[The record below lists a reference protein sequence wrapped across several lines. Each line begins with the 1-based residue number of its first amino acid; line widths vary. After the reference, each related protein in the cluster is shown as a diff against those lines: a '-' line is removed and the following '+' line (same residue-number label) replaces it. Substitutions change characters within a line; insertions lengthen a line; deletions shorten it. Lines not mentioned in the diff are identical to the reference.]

1 MTTSLNTSTDQ
12 IAALEKYEAALK
24 LAKSDNAKQI
34 FQSKISKIK
43 QEIKDGKATGIDISA
58 KELAGAL
65 IKSRKK
71 FVEMS
76 SKDFDGVIKRLSAK
90 PEYAFLKNYT
100 RNEIIDDIKRKA
112 KPVGWRF
119 KGRTNYRTPSKDD
132 VSNRKSKGVYYEGRP
147 KRSDV
152 SYIKQLA
159 KGGSIRRSN
168 DSPVLKYVNFED
180 GWHINLKILKPF
192 TNQDGNR
199 YKGNNK
205 YGISRQGGGQGQD
218 IWEFETLNEAETK
231 FNELVNLGK
240 TYSKIR
246 NQGEIEGNYAK
257 GGSMASGGYV
267 DLFEDYESQSE
278 ELSDIVNLYS
288 EKYEDGEMSYSETK
302 EFLSKVE
309 AIGYTFDYGLDNMP
323 YDLREKGSYA
333 KGGSMASGAKTGFDA
348 IKNKPVS
355 FEVFDNSKKSILKT
369 KNLNKASDK
378 HTSLMGSKVIATDSK
393 GNTKDVSKPKNDG
406 HYAKGGEVRNTGN
419 TGAAKWELKITD
431 RDGTTSSV
439 YANKKSDLTEYL
451 KLNKDRLAHGGK
463 VTSKDNE
470 KQTTRDFN
478 LGEIVY
484 DTNNKGYGIIIDI
497 YDDYPYELRLDSDG
511 MQPTEDLR
519 KLNSSGDKGTKNQ
532 LIDAVNSYS
541 RLINAYPD
549 NNYPPLIF
557 AEGGSINE
565 APVIRYYFEDE
576 EYEFANGGTLAN
588 TQMSN
593 IDNYRGQLLLHSLRK
608 GDLTFD
614 KASSP
619 LAFEFAQEQAEIMS
633 EFEEI
638 GTSDFAHFY
647 RNFLNNFN

>member
-1 MTTSLNTSTDQ
+1 M
-12 IAALEKYEAALK
+12 EKYEAALK

-159 KGGSIRRSN
+159 KGGSMAAGGSIRRSN
-168 DSPVLKYVNFED
+168 NSPLLKYVNFED
-180 GWHINLKILKPF
+180 GWHINLKKLNPF

-199 YKGNNK
+199 YKGNKK

-246 NQGEIEGNYAK
+246 NQGEIEYN
-257 GGSMASGGYV
+257 
-267 DLFEDYESQSE
+267 
-278 ELSDIVNLYS
+278 
-288 EKYEDGEMSYSETK
+288 
-302 EFLSKVE
+302 
-309 AIGYTFDYGLDNMP
+309 
-323 YDLREKGSYA
+323 YA

-419 TGAAKWELKITD
+419 IGAAKWELKITD

-470 KQTTRDFN
+470 KQTTRDFI

-497 YDDYPYELRLDSDG
+497 YDDLPYELRLDSDG

-532 LIDAVNSYS
+532 LIGAVNSYS

-549 NNYPPLIF
+549 SNYPPLIF